1 MDGSRHPNNE
11 DKGARK
17 HQHSKR
23 AREDSKAL
31 ARQLKEEGVSGQ
43 ALMEALATAVVLRKQ
58 QECANRCSRC
68 WHDAYQR
75 CICHQVLPHTPLTL
89 DPLLLFWVV
98 FFVCLVWSC
107 RCLFVS
113 SSFIFAAPSSFPS
126 LASFYYM
133 CCLISL

>member
-1 MDGSRHPNNE
+1 MIEEGTSYPNKK
-11 DKGARK
+11 DKGAQKQK

-31 ARQLKEEGVSGQ
+31 ARRLKEEGVSGQ

-75 CICHQVLPHTPLTL
+75 CICHQVLP
-89 DPLLLFWVV
+89 
-98 FFVCLVWSC
+98 
-107 RCLFVS
+107 
-113 SSFIFAAPSSFPS
+113 
-126 LASFYYM
+126 
-133 CCLISL
+133 